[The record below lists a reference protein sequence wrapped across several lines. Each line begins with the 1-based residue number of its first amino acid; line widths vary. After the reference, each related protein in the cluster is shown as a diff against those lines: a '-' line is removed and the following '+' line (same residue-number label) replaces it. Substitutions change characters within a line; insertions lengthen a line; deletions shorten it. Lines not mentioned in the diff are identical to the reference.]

1 MPPQEPASE
10 IQSAIKQ
17 FPCGQCGAK
26 LKFVPGTLNQKC
38 DYCGFVNQISESEN
52 NISEL
57 DFEAQIKTLAE
68 KAPRDRV
75 MNVRCKGCGAS
86 VTLPPNITSSRCP
99 FCASNVV
106 AQEALTQI
114 QPGALLPFH
123 INEKLARE
131 KFIQWISSL
140 WFAPT
145 SLRRLAHNDSRLS
158 GVYVPYWTFDSKTT
172 SQYTGQRG
180 DDYWTTETYYSNG
193 KLQTRSVKHTRW
205 SYASGVVRNTFDDV
219 LVLAS
224 NSLPRPMTEKL
235 EPWDTRNVIPYSQEF
250 LAGFG
255 AESYQIDLPEGYA
268 LARLIMNDFI
278 RATIRAD
285 IGGDHQ
291 RITTVK
297 TQHDDVTFK
306 HILLPIWISAYQF
319 HAKSYRF
326 LINGR
331 TGEVQGERPWS
342 YWKLITLALG
352 VLAII
357 GVVVA
362 LANR

>member
-26 LKFVPGTLNQKC
+26 LKFVPGTQDLKC
-38 DYCGFVNQISESEN
+38 EYCGFVNHIPQSDADIR
-52 NISEL
+52 EL
-57 DFEAQIKTLAE
+57 DFEAHLQELAD
-68 KAPRDRV
+68 KAPRDQV

-86 VTLPPNITSSRCP
+86 VALPPNITATRCP
-99 FCASNVV
+99 FCGSNVV
-106 AQEALTQI
+106 AEEALTQI

-123 INEKLARE
+123 IDEKTARE
-131 KFIQWISSL
+131 KFIRWISSL

-145 SLRRLAHNDSRLS
+145 SLRHLAHNDSRLS
-158 GVYVPYWTFDSKTT
+158 GLYVPYWTFDSKTT
-172 SQYTGQRG
+172 SHYTGQRG
-180 DDYWTTETYYSNG
+180 DDYWTTETHFSNG
-193 KLQTRSVKHTRW
+193 KMQTRRVRRTRW
-205 SYASGVVRNTFDDV
+205 SYASGVVWNKFNDV
-219 LVLAS
+219 LVLS
-224 NSLPRPMTEKL
+224 SHSLLRPMTEKL
-235 EPWDTRNVIPYSQEF
+235 EPWDLSNVVPYSQEF
-250 LAGFG
+250 IAGFG
-255 AESYQIDLPEGYA
+255 AESYQIDLPEGFGF
-268 LARLIMNDFI
+268 ARQIMDVQI
-278 RATIRAD
+278 RATICAD

-291 RITTVK
+291 RISTVK

-306 HILLPIWISAYQF
+306 HILLPIWISAYQY
-319 HAKSYRF
+319 HQKSYRF

-342 YWKLITLALG
+342 VWKITTLVLG

-362 LANR
+362 LVNR